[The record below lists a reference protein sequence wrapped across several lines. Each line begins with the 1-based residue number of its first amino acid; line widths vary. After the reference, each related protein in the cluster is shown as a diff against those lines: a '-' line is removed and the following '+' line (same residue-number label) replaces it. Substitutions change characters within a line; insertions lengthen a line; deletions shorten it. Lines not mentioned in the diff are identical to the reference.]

1 MNTTLALTII
11 GIVQIL
17 VGIIFNLIPKEVN
30 KKINPDIP
38 AEAEDIAA
46 TFRVIIG
53 GISIAMGSIALSCR
67 EIPTA
72 QAMVLLNG
80 MGIAFIIIALG
91 IISVKPRGFD
101 KQIAFP
107 PVILFSILTVIAFY
121 TVNYNSK
128 ADENQL
134 VILSHIKSDK
144 NDKFD
149 KILFDEVMVAAA
161 EYQDDDP
168 NKQKLN
174 DKAMR
179 SFEILKPASM
189 NQDSTWTYIFIAD
202 PYVEGALY
210 NIMPS
215 LKQKYGEEGAE
226 EVFGRWSECFTDDG
240 QDAYFTKRPEM

>member
-53 GISIAMGSIALSCR
+53 GISIAMGVIALSCR

-80 MGIAFIIIALG
+80 MGIAFIIIAIG

-107 PVILFSILTVIAFY
+107 PVILFSILTVIAFH

-128 ADENQL
+128 AGENQL

-240 QDAYFTKRPEM
+240 QDAYFTKRAEM

>member
-53 GISIAMGSIALSCR
+53 GISIAMGVIALSCR

-226 EVFGRWSECFTDDG
+226 QVFGRWSECFTDDG
-240 QDAYFTKRPEM
+240 QDAYFTKRAEI

>member
-1 MNTTLALTII
+1 MSTTLALTII

-53 GISIAMGSIALSCR
+53 GISIAMGVIALSCR

-149 KILFDEVMVAAA
+149 KILFDEVMVAAV
-161 EYQDDDP
+161 EYRDDDP

>member
-53 GISIAMGSIALSCR
+53 GISIAMGVIALSCR

-128 ADENQL
+128 AGENQL

-161 EYQDDDP
+161 EYLDDDP

>member
-53 GISIAMGSIALSCR
+53 GISIAMGVIALSCR

-128 ADENQL
+128 ANENQL

-240 QDAYFTKRPEM
+240 QDAYFTIRAEI

>member
-38 AEAEDIAA
+38 DEAEDIAA

-53 GISIAMGSIALSCR
+53 GISIAMGVIALSCR

-128 ADENQL
+128 AGENQL

-240 QDAYFTKRPEM
+240 QDVYFTKKAEM

>member
-17 VGIIFNLIPKEVN
+17 VGIIFNLIPKKVN

-38 AEAEDIAA
+38 SEAEDIAA

-53 GISIAMGSIALSCR
+53 GISIAMGVIALSCR

-128 ADENQL
+128 AGENQL

>member
-1 MNTTLALTII
+1 MSTTLALTII

-53 GISIAMGSIALSCR
+53 GISIAMGVIALSCR

-128 ADENQL
+128 AGENQL
-134 VILSHIKSDK
+134 VILSHIKLDK

-202 PYVEGALY
+202 PFVEGALY

>member
-53 GISIAMGSIALSCR
+53 GISIAMGVIALSCR

-128 ADENQL
+128 AYENQL

>member
-53 GISIAMGSIALSCR
+53 GISIAMGVIALSCR

-128 ADENQL
+128 AGENQL

-161 EYQDDDP
+161 EYLDDDP

-240 QDAYFTKRPEM
+240 QDAYFTKRAEM

>member
-53 GISIAMGSIALSCR
+53 GISIAMGVIALSCR

>member
-53 GISIAMGSIALSCR
+53 GISIAMGVIALSCR

-128 ADENQL
+128 AGENQL

-226 EVFGRWSECFTDDG
+226 EVLGRWSECFTDDG
-240 QDAYFTKRPEM
+240 QDAYFTKRAEM

>member
-53 GISIAMGSIALSCR
+53 GISIAMGVIALSCR

-128 ADENQL
+128 AGENQL

-174 DKAMR
+174 DKAMK

-226 EVFGRWSECFTDDG
+226 EVLGRWSECFTDDG
-240 QDAYFTKRPEM
+240 HDAYFTKRAKM

>member
-53 GISIAMGSIALSCR
+53 GISIAMGVIALSCR

-121 TVNYNSK
+121 TVNHNSK
-128 ADENQL
+128 AGENQL

-240 QDAYFTKRPEM
+240 QDAYFTKRAEM

>member
-128 ADENQL
+128 AGENQL

>member
-53 GISIAMGSIALSCR
+53 GISIAMGVIALSCR

-128 ADENQL
+128 AGENQL

>member
-53 GISIAMGSIALSCR
+53 GISIAMGVIALSCR

-128 ADENQL
+128 AGENQL

-240 QDAYFTKRPEM
+240 QDVYFTKKAEM

>member
-53 GISIAMGSIALSCR
+53 GISIAMGVIALSCR

-128 ADENQL
+128 ANENQL

-174 DKAMR
+174 DNAMR

-240 QDAYFTKRPEM
+240 QDAYFTKRAKM

>member
-53 GISIAMGSIALSCR
+53 GISIAMGVIALSCR

-128 ADENQL
+128 AGENQL

-240 QDAYFTKRPEM
+240 QDAYFTKRAEI

>member
-53 GISIAMGSIALSCR
+53 GISIAMGVIALSCR

-72 QAMVLLNG
+72 QAMVLLNE

-128 ADENQL
+128 AGENQL

>member
-53 GISIAMGSIALSCR
+53 GISIAMGVIALSCR

-240 QDAYFTKRPEM
+240 QDAYFTKRAEM

>member
-38 AEAEDIAA
+38 SEAEDIAA

-53 GISIAMGSIALSCR
+53 GISIAMGVIALSCR

-128 ADENQL
+128 AGENQL

-240 QDAYFTKRPEM
+240 QDAYFTKRAEM

>member
-53 GISIAMGSIALSCR
+53 GISIAMGVIALSCR

-107 PVILFSILTVIAFY
+107 PVILFSILTLLAFY
-121 TVNYNSK
+121 TVNYNTTV
-128 ADENQL
+128 DENQL
-134 VILSHIKSDK
+134 VVLSHIKSDK
-144 NDKFD
+144 NEEFD

>member
-53 GISIAMGSIALSCR
+53 GISIAMGVIALSCR

-149 KILFDEVMVAAA
+149 KILFDEVMVAAV
-161 EYQDDDP
+161 EYRDDDP

-240 QDAYFTKRPEM
+240 QDAYFTKRAEI

>member
-53 GISIAMGSIALSCR
+53 GISIAMGVIALSCR
-67 EIPTA
+67 EIPTT

-101 KQIAFP
+101 KQIALP

-128 ADENQL
+128 VDENQL

-202 PYVEGALY
+202 PYVDGALY

-240 QDAYFTKRPEM
+240 QDAYFTKRAEM

>member
-53 GISIAMGSIALSCR
+53 GISIAMGVIALSCR

-128 ADENQL
+128 VDENQL

-189 NQDSTWTYIFIAD
+189 NQDSTWTYIFIPD

-240 QDAYFTKRPEM
+240 QDAYFTKRAEI

>member
-53 GISIAMGSIALSCR
+53 GISIAMGVIALSCR

-128 ADENQL
+128 AGENQL

-189 NQDSTWTYIFIAD
+189 NPDSTWTYIFIAD

-240 QDAYFTKRPEM
+240 QDAYFTKRAEM

>member
-53 GISIAMGSIALSCR
+53 GISIAMGVIALSCR

-72 QAMVLLNG
+72 QAMVLLTG

-128 ADENQL
+128 VDENQL

-215 LKQKYGEEGAE
+215 LKQKYGKEGAE

-240 QDAYFTKRPEM
+240 QDVYFTKRAEI

>member
-53 GISIAMGSIALSCR
+53 GISIAMGVIALSCR

-101 KQIAFP
+101 KQIAFKWFVYLFAALSIYGLVVFNFGTAVRYKFP
-107 PVILFSILTVIAFY
+107 FIVIVIVGMAYELYLKHGKLIL
-121 TVNYNSK
+121 NKGSK
-128 ADENQL
+128 Q
-134 VILSHIKSDK
+134 
-144 NDKFD
+144 
-149 KILFDEVMVAAA
+149 
-161 EYQDDDP
+161 
-168 NKQKLN
+168 
-174 DKAMR
+174 
-179 SFEILKPASM
+179 
-189 NQDSTWTYIFIAD
+189 
-202 PYVEGALY
+202 
-210 NIMPS
+210 
-215 LKQKYGEEGAE
+215 
-226 EVFGRWSECFTDDG
+226 
-240 QDAYFTKRPEM
+240 

>member
-53 GISIAMGSIALSCR
+53 GISIAMGVIALTCR

-128 ADENQL
+128 AGENQL

>member
-1 MNTTLALTII
+1 MSTTLALTII

-53 GISIAMGSIALSCR
+53 GISIAMGVIALSCR
-67 EIPTA
+67 GIPTA

-128 ADENQL
+128 AGENQL

>member
-38 AEAEDIAA
+38 SEAEDIAA

-53 GISIAMGSIALSCR
+53 GISIAMGVIALSCR

-107 PVILFSILTVIAFY
+107 PIILFSILTVIAFY

-128 ADENQL
+128 VDENQL

-161 EYQDDDP
+161 EYKDDDL

-202 PYVEGALY
+202 PYVDGALY

-240 QDAYFTKRPEM
+240 QDAYFTKRAEM

>member
-46 TFRVIIG
+46 TFRIIIG
-53 GISIAMGSIALSCR
+53 GISIAMGVIALSCR

-128 ADENQL
+128 AGENQL

-240 QDAYFTKRPEM
+240 QDAYFTKRAEM

>member
-53 GISIAMGSIALSCR
+53 GISIAMGAIALSCR

-128 ADENQL
+128 AGENQL